1 MGNKSKNLSS
11 KQKKKNNK
19 NNKSNKLL
27 LKSKSKKN
35 IKKTKGGN
43 VNCAVKPNIN
53 PTPCFYIDA
62 WKQYK
67 SPCKFLPLDGPN
79 QLTNIFPE
87 NWDGNL
93 NPK

>member
-1 MGNKSKNLSS
+1 MANKSQNSFS
-11 KQKKKNNK
+11 KQKKKSKRNNNK
-19 NNKSNKLL
+19 IL
-27 LKSKSKKN
+27 LKSKSAKRKNKN
-35 IKKTKGGN
+35 IKNTRGG
-43 VNCAVKPNIN
+43 NCAVNPNTN

-79 QLTNIFPE
+79 QLTNIFPD